1 MRLVTYTSRGTTRLG
16 AMLGDGHAVDL
27 ARGFAARAADG
38 GTHAL
43 RALPADML
51 GLLDLG
57 EEGLDAARAVVAW
70 AETRRDDA
78 ALRDAGVTWRTD
90 EAGFRLVAPIP
101 EPRTVY
107 AIGLNYRAH
116 AAEIGAAVPTRPIVF
131 AKVRSC
137 IVGTGEAIE
146 VPKASE
152 QVDWEAELC
161 FVIGTGGRHIAAADA
176 LNHVA
181 GYMNGNDV
189 SVRDWQMHF
198 PTWMMGK
205 GFDTHGP
212 IGPYLVTSD
221 EVPDP
226 HALPVR
232 LWVNDVLKQE
242 SSTDDLIFNIPQIIE
257 YVSEAVTLQPGDI
270 FFTGTPAGVGM
281 GRNPQEW
288 MKAGDVVRIE
298 IGNLGTLVN
307 PVIAEA

>member
-16 AMLGDGHAVDL
+16 ATLGDGHVVDL

-57 EEGLDAARAVVAW
+57 DEGLDAARAVVAW
-70 AETRRDDA
+70 AEPRRDEA
-78 ALRDAGVTWRTD
+78 TLRDAGVTWRTD
-90 EAGFRLVAPIP
+90 EPGFRIAAPIP

-116 AAEIGAAVPTRPIVF
+116 AAEIGATVPTRPIVF

-176 LNHVA
+176 LAHVA

-212 IGPYLVTSD
+212 IGPYLVTRD

-232 LWVNDVLKQE
+232 LWVNGVLKQE

-298 IGNLGTLVN
+298 IGNLGALVN
-307 PVIAEA
+307 PVVREA

>member
-16 AMLGDGHAVDL
+16 AAVGADHVVDL
-27 ARGFAARAADG
+27 ARGFAARAASG
-38 GTHAL
+38 GEHAL
-43 RALPADML
+43 RALPVDTL

-57 EEGLDAARAVVAW
+57 DEGLDAARAVVAW
-70 AETRRDDA
+70 AESRLDDA
-78 ALRDAGVTWRTD
+78 ALRDAGVLWRTD
-90 EAGFRLVAPIP
+90 ESGFQLEAPIP

-137 IVGTGEAIE
+137 IVGSGTAIE

-161 FVIGTGGRHIAAADA
+161 FVIGTGGRHIAAKDA
-176 LNHVA
+176 LDHIA

-212 IGPYLVTSD
+212 TGPYLVTRD

-226 HALPVR
+226 HSLKLQ
-232 LWVNDVLKQE
+232 LWVNDVLKQD

-281 GRNPQEW
+281 GRSPQEW
-288 MKAGDVVRIE
+288 MKAGDRIRIA
-298 IGNLGTLVN
+298 IGNLGVLEN

>member
-1 MRLVTYTSRGTTRLG
+1 MRLVTYTSRGTTRSG
-16 AMLGDGHAVDL
+16 AMLGAGRVVDL
-27 ARGFAARAADG
+27 ARGFAERAASG
-38 GTHAL
+38 VHHPL
-43 RALPADML
+43 RTLPADML

-57 EEGLDAARAVVAW
+57 DEGLDAARAVVAW
-70 AETRRDDA
+70 AESRLDDA
-78 ALRDAGVTWRTD
+78 ALRDAGVIWRTD
-90 EAGFRLVAPIP
+90 DAGFRLAAPIP

-116 AAEIGAAVPTRPIVF
+116 AAEMGATLPTRPIVF
-131 AKVRSC
+131 AKVRTC
-137 IVGTGEAIE
+137 IIGSGEAIE
-146 VPKASE
+146 IPKASA

-161 FVIGTGGRHIAAADA
+161 FVIGKAGRHIAAKDA
-176 LNHVA
+176 LDYVA

-212 IGPYLVTSD
+212 IGPYLVTRD

-226 HALPVR
+226 HALKLQ

-242 SSTDDLIFNIPQIIE
+242 SSTDDLIFTIPQIIE

-281 GRNPQEW
+281 GRTPQEW
-288 MKAGDVVRIE
+288 MKAGDVVKVA
-298 IGNLGTLVN
+298 IGNLGVLQN

>member
-70 AETRRDDA
+70 AEPRRDEA

>member
-1 MRLVTYTSRGTTRLG
+1 MRLVTYTSRGTTRSG
-16 AMLGDGHAVDL
+16 AMLGAGRVVDL
-27 ARGFAARAADG
+27 ARGFAERAASG
-38 GTHAL
+38 VRHPL
-43 RALPADML
+43 RTLPADML

-57 EEGLDAARAVVAW
+57 DEGLDAARAVVAW
-70 AETRRDDA
+70 AESRLDDA
-78 ALRDAGVTWRTD
+78 ALRDAGVIWRTD
-90 EAGFRLVAPIP
+90 DAGFRLAAPIP

-116 AAEIGAAVPTRPIVF
+116 AAEMGATLPTRPIVF
-131 AKVRSC
+131 AKVRTC
-137 IVGTGEAIE
+137 IIGSGEAIE
-146 VPKASE
+146 IPKASA

-161 FVIGTGGRHIAAADA
+161 FVIGKAGRHIAAKDA
-176 LNHVA
+176 LDYVA

-212 IGPYLVTSD
+212 IGPYLVTRD

-226 HALPVR
+226 HALKLQ

-242 SSTDDLIFNIPQIIE
+242 SSTDDLIFTIPQIIE

-281 GRNPQEW
+281 GRTPQEW
-288 MKAGDVVRIE
+288 MKAGDVVKVA
-298 IGNLGTLVN
+298 IGNLGVLQN

>member
-16 AMLGDGHAVDL
+16 ALVGTDQVVDL

-43 RALPADML
+43 RSLPADML

-57 EEGLDAARAVVAW
+57 DEGLDAARAVIAW
-70 AETRRDDA
+70 AESRSDDA
-78 ALRDAGVTWRTD
+78 GLRDAGVLWRTD
-90 EAGFRLVAPIP
+90 EVGFRLAAPIP

-116 AAEIGAAVPTRPIVF
+116 ATEMGATLPTRPIVF
-131 AKVRSC
+131 AKVRTC
-137 IVGTGEAIE
+137 IVGTGDAIQI
-146 VPKASE
+146 PKASE

-161 FVIGTGGRHIAAADA
+161 FVIGTGGRHIAAKDA
-176 LNHVA
+176 LDHIA

-205 GFDTHGP
+205 GFDSHGP
-212 IGPYLVTSD
+212 TGPHLVTRD

-226 HALPVR
+226 HRLKLQ
-232 LWVNDVLKQE
+232 LWVNDVLKQD
-242 SSTDDLIFNIPQIIE
+242 SATDDLIFNIPEIIE
-257 YVSEAVTLQPGDI
+257 YVSQAVTLQPGDI

-281 GRNPQEW
+281 GRTPQEW
-288 MKAGDVVRIE
+288 MKVGDRVRVE
-298 IGNLGTLVN
+298 IGNLGVLEN
-307 PVIAEA
+307 PVVAET

>member
-1 MRLVTYTSRGTTRLG
+1 LRLVTYTSRGTTRAG
-16 AMLGDGHAVDL
+16 AMVGSEHVVDL
-27 ARGFAARAADG
+27 ARGYAARG
-38 GTHAL
+38 EVIGTL
-43 RALPADML
+43 RELPAEML
-51 GLLDLG
+51 ALLDLG
-57 EEGLDAARAVVAW
+57 DEGLEAARAVVAW
-70 AETRRDDA
+70 AESRREDTE
-78 ALRDAGVTWRTD
+78 LRDAGVIWRTD
-90 EAGFRLVAPIP
+90 EVGFRLAAPIP

-137 IVGTGEAIE
+137 IVGDGDAIE
-146 VPKASE
+146 IPKASE

-161 FVIGTGGRHIAAADA
+161 FVIGTGGRHIAAKDA

-212 IGPYLVTSD
+212 IGPFLVTRD

-226 HALPVR
+226 HALKVQ

-281 GRNPQEW
+281 GRTPQEW

-298 IGNLGTLVN
+298 IGNLGVLNN
-307 PVIAEA
+307 PVVAEA

>member
-16 AMLGDGHAVDL
+16 AMLGDGHVVDL
-27 ARGFAARAADG
+27 ARGFAARAAAG

-57 EEGLDAARAVVAW
+57 DEGLDAARAVAAW
-70 AETRRDDA
+70 AEPRRDDA

-90 EAGFRLVAPIP
+90 EDGFRIAAPIP

-116 AAEIGAAVPTRPIVF
+116 AAEIGATVPTRPIVF

-137 IVGTGEAIE
+137 IVGTGDAIE

-176 LNHVA
+176 LDHVA

-281 GRNPQEW
+281 GRSPQEW

-307 PVIAEA
+307 PVIGEA

>member
-1 MRLVTYTSRGTTRLG
+1 MRLVTYTSRGTTRSG
-16 AMLGDGHAVDL
+16 AMVGADHVVDL
-27 ARGFAARAADG
+27 ARGFEARAAGG
-38 GTHAL
+38 GTHVL

-57 EEGLDAARAVVAW
+57 DEGLGAARQVVAW
-70 AETRRDDA
+70 AESRLDDT
-78 ALRDAGVTWRTD
+78 ALRDAGVLWRTD
-90 EAGFRLVAPIP
+90 ETGFRLAAPIP
-101 EPRTVY
+101 EPRTVH

-116 AAEIGAAVPTRPIVF
+116 AAEMGAELPTRPIVF
-131 AKVRSC
+131 AKVRTC
-137 IVGTGEAIE
+137 IIGSGEAIE
-146 VPKASE
+146 IPKASE
-152 QVDWEAELC
+152 QVDWEVELC
-161 FVIGTGGRHIAAADA
+161 FVIGKAGRHIAAKDA
-176 LNHVA
+176 LSHVA

-212 IGPYLVTSD
+212 IGPYLVTRD

-226 HALPVR
+226 HALKVQ

-257 YVSEAVTLQPGDI
+257 YTSQAFTLQPGDI

-281 GRNPQEW
+281 GRKPQEW
-288 MKAGDVVRIE
+288 MHVGDRVKVA
-298 IGNLGTLVN
+298 IGNLGVLEN

>member
-16 AMLGDGHAVDL
+16 AAVGERHVVDL
-27 ARGFAARAADG
+27 ARGFEARAVAG

-57 EEGLDAARAVVAW
+57 DEGLDAARAVVAW
-70 AETRRDDA
+70 VEPRVEDA
-78 ALRDAGVTWRTD
+78 ALRDAGVVWRTD
-90 EAGFRLVAPIP
+90 EAGFRLEAPVH

-107 AIGLNYRAH
+107 AIGLNYRLH
-116 AAEIGAAVPTRPIVF
+116 AQEIGAALPTRPIVF
-131 AKVRSC
+131 AKVRTC
-137 IVGTGEAIE
+137 IVGPGVGIE
-146 VPKASE
+146 IPKASE

-161 FVIGTGGRHIAAADA
+161 FVIGRGGRHIKAADA
-176 LNHVA
+176 LDHIA

-212 IGPYLVTSD
+212 TGPYLVTRD

-226 HALPVR
+226 HALKLQ
-232 LWVNDVLKQE
+232 LWVNDVLKQDGA
-242 SSTDDLIFNIPQIIE
+242 TDDLIFNIPQIIE

-288 MKAGDVVRIE
+288 MKAGDRVRIA
-298 IGNLGTLVN
+298 IGNLGVLEN
-307 PVIAEA
+307 PVVAEA